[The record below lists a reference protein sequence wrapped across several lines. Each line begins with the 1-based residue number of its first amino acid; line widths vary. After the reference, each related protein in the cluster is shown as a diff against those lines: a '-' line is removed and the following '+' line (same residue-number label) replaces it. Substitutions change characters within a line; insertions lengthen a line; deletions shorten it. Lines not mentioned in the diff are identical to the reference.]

1 MPDEA
6 NDDLDVTW
14 DACGATDW
22 GRHLA
27 MAGLSSL
34 EQSWAYGEA
43 LAAVESCRVRRA
55 LITRADKP
63 LAMVQAF
70 EKRRFLPLAVVR
82 ILRGPLWLEPGLP
95 TAVRRAALR
104 LIKRRFRLA
113 RRELLIW
120 SPELADGPASQELM
134 RASGTRR
141 MVTGY
146 STLVLDMRPPAGDLR
161 AGLHGKWR
169 NRLVAA
175 ERAGL
180 AFNSAS
186 GGRTFDWL
194 VDRAEAFRRRAG
206 FVGPSAALVR
216 AMAGVQPDRRD
227 VLVLTAQ
234 ARRERLAGALFFVHG
249 STATYTLAWS
259 GPEGRRLGAQNL
271 LLWRAVLALRE
282 RGLEWLDLG
291 GVNAAAAPGVARF
304 KLGLGGRLHTL
315 AGTFI

>member
-1 MPDEA
+1 MDEA
-6 NDDLDVTW
+6 ICDLNVTW
-14 DACGATDW
+14 DTCTAADW
-22 GRHLA
+22 ERYLA

-43 LAAVESCRVRRA
+43 LAAVEVCRVPRA
-55 LITRADKP
+55 LITRAGRP

-82 ILRGPLWLEPGLP
+82 ILRGPLWLEPVLSP
-95 TAVRRAALR
+95 EVRQDVLQ

-120 SPELADGPASQELM
+120 SPELADGPESQELM
-134 RASGTRR
+134 SASGTRR

-146 STLVLDMRPPAGDLR
+146 STLVLELRRPEGDLR

-180 AFNSAS
+180 AVNSAS
-186 GGRTFDWL
+186 GGRSFDWL

-206 FVGPSAALVR
+206 FVGLPGALVR
-216 AMAGVQPDRRD
+216 AIARAQPDCRD
-227 VLVLTAQ
+227 VLVLTAE
-234 ARRERLAGALFFVHG
+234 ARRERLAGVLFFVHG
-249 STATYTLAWS
+249 RTATYTLAWT
-259 GPEGRRLGAQNL
+259 GPEGRRLHAHNL

-304 KLGLGGRLHTL
+304 KLGLGGRLRTL

>member
-1 MPDEA
+1 MDEA
-6 NDDLDVTW
+6 IEDLDVTW
-14 DACGATDW
+14 DACTAAHW
-22 GRHLA
+22 GRYLA
-27 MAGLSSL
+27 TAGLSSL
-34 EQSWAYGEA
+34 EQSWAYSEA
-43 LAAVESCRVRRA
+43 WAAVESCRVRRA
-55 LITRADKP
+55 LITRTGKP

-95 TAVRRAALR
+95 AAVRRVALR
-104 LIKRRFRLA
+104 LIKRQFRLA

-120 SPELADGPASQELM
+120 SPELAEGPASQELM

-146 STLVLDMRPPAGDLR
+146 STLVLDLRRPEGDLR

-180 AFNSAS
+180 AVNSAS
-186 GGRTFDWL
+186 GGRTLDWL
-194 VDRAEAFRRRAG
+194 VDRAEGFRRRAG

-249 STATYTLAWS
+249 STATYTLAWT

-271 LLWRAVLALRE
+271 LLWRAVLALRD

-304 KLGLGGRLHTL
+304 KLGLGGRLYTL

>member
-1 MPDEA
+1 LKGGSFDSFE
-6 NDDLDVTW
+6 VTW
-14 DACGATDW
+14 DTCPAAEWD
-22 GRHLA
+22 RHLA
-27 MAGLSSL
+27 TAGLSSL

-43 LAAVESCRVRRA
+43 LAALEACRVRRA
-55 LITRADKP
+55 LVSRAGTA

-70 EKRRFLPLAVVR
+70 DKRRFLPLAAVR
-82 ILRGPLWLEPGLP
+82 ILRGPLWLEPELSP
-95 TAVRRAALR
+95 ELR
-104 LIKRRFRLA
+104 QGVLLLIKRQFRLA

-120 SPELADGPASQELM
+120 SPELVDGPGSLQLM
-134 RASGTRR
+134 RACGARQ

-146 STLVLDMRPPAGDLR
+146 STVVLDLQRPEDDLR

-169 NRLVAA
+169 NMLVGA

-180 AFNSAS
+180 GVEAAS
-186 GGRTFDWL
+186 DGRTLDWL

-206 FVGPSAALVR
+206 FVGLPGDLVR
-216 AMAGVQPDRRD
+216 AIARAQPDRQD
-227 VLVLTAQ
+227 VLVLTAE
-234 ARRERLAGALFFVHG
+234 ARRERLAGVLFFVHG
-249 STATYTLAWS
+249 RTATYTLAWT
-259 GPEGRRLGAQNL
+259 GPEGRRLRAHNL

-282 RGLEWLDLG
+282 RGVDWLDLG